1 VYVKLT
7 NPNPDANPNPNP
19 NPITL
24 ILTLLSW
31 PCGGCHKQWLGC
43 TRGRNLQWH
52 PSRLS
57 RNIQDI
63 NFRLVIKTFI
73 PESQPRP
80 PSHIV
85 LSCVLNLV
93 SPTGFCNPP
102 PPLLLLPC
110 RFPLAPGSL
119 PPRFPFQSIPTYSTS
134 D

>member
-1 VYVKLT
+1 MYVKLT

-63 NFRLVIKTFI
+63 NFRLFIKTFT

-80 PSHIV
+80 PRHIF
-85 LSCVLNLV
+85 LMCAQPRVLNRFLQ
-93 SPTGFCNPP
+93 PP
-102 PPLLLLPC
+102 PPALLLLAC

-119 PPRFPFQSIPTYSTS
+119 PTPFPFQSIPTYSTS

>member
-1 VYVKLT
+1 MYVKLT

-63 NFRLVIKTFI
+63 NFRLVIKTFT

-80 PSHIV
+80 PQPHSFIMCAQPRV
-85 LSCVLNLV
+85 PNRFLQPP
-93 SPTGFCNPP
+93 SPSPA
-102 PPLLLLPC
+102 PPLPIPPC
-110 RFPLAPGSL
+110 
-119 PPRFPFQSIPTYSTS
+119 PRFPAPQVPFPEYTHL
-134 D
+134 